1 MSSITYSAPASNA
14 NRDFGAKITV
24 FRKHGG
30 PLTKRLSL
38 NAAGTLIADGSACV
52 MSLGAAR
59 VADAPSAAALA
70 EIIAGLESNEA
81 LGLGVLADGTE
92 AEVVTKAVMNGHP
105 GPGMIARTADSI
117 TFRPG
122 APAWCLLDYDTKGM
136 PAAVRRKIDDLGGFE
151 AALAT
156 IMPAIATTTR
166 VRRASTSAGLARV
179 DTGAP
184 IAGSSGQHL
193 YLLARDGADIPR
205 FLKALHARAWLAGL
219 GWLMAG
225 AGGQALE
232 RSIVDRMVGEPERLA
247 FEGAPVLVPPLVQD
261 AAARRPIATEG
272 AALDTLA
279 AMPPLTIAETA
290 RLREMIDA
298 ERHRIAGDLAAS
310 RSRFIERHAAEIAT
324 RTGASLPAARRI
336 AERHAEGILLPD
348 VSLPFDDPALA
359 GSTVAQVLAD
369 PQRYAGATLA
379 DPLEGVSYGRC
390 CAKIMLRPDGS
401 PWINSFAHGRTVY
414 ELRHD
419 AASVRKAIAHA
430 AAADAV
436 DVFVK
441 HALAADLRA
450 DENEE
455 LIAAASRVSGIGT
468 RAIGK
473 RLADERAE
481 HAARRIQA
489 EASRRAAER
498 DDPRPSLEA
507 PLPDAEWLPVMAALN
522 EVLGKSPAP
531 EPPMRDADGYLVAI
545 TERSIASLHLLT
557 SASVDGTAPT
567 EELQAA
573 PPMPLITRLD
583 DAQAAEMIERHIEYV
598 VDPKDDGEP
607 RPVHLGAA
615 FVKHYVRRTDRALPQ
630 VSAIATLPLVS
641 ARGKLLSGRG
651 LDRPLGLVFRIPKAL
666 LAVLPAPASVSATDI
681 AWAMQFLTDDWLADV
696 SATYEGKCV
705 LIALALSIIE
715 RALLPERPGFFV
727 SAGKRGSGKTTTISM
742 VSAAALGTRAAAAAW
757 SPDPEE
763 RRKALFAA
771 LAEGAPLIAW
781 DNIPLGATVQ
791 CPSIE
796 KALTSES
803 YTDRVLGVS
812 ERRTVAADTIQAF
825 TGNNISPGGDLASRC
840 LTARLTADRPDP
852 ENREF
857 KHPDPV
863 GWTLANR
870 AEILRAL
877 YVILLGNPRFREEN
891 RKPAETRFKA
901 WWHLIGSAIEH
912 AAKEHAEHIACL
924 AMDALP
930 GCPPARVS
938 FRELFSAADD
948 DSEQTG
954 GLATVLEVCRHTW
967 PAGFSAAEMA
977 MFCAQPN
984 PESDA
989 FKSALETAAGKAI
1002 KIITPN
1008 AIAWRL
1014 KAVVDAPIAVGA
1026 EVLKLTYMADHHGGH
1041 YEVKRCS

>member
-38 NAAGTLIADGSACV
+38 NAAAALIADGSACV

-122 APAWCLLDYDTKGM
+122 APAWCLLDFDAKGM
-136 PAAVRRKIDDLGGFE
+136 PASVRQKIDDLGGF
-151 AALAT
+151 AA
-156 IMPAIATTTR
+156 AIAAVLPEIAGMAR
-166 VRRASTSAGLARV
+166 VARASTSAGLARV

-369 PQRYAGATLA
+369 PQRFAGETLA
-379 DPLEGVSYGRC
+379 DPLEGVGYGRC
-390 CAKIMLRPDGS
+390 CAKILLRSDGS
-401 PWINSFAHGRTVY
+401 PWINSFAHGRTIY

-419 AASVRKAIAHA
+419 AASVRRAIDHA
-430 AAADAV
+430 TAPDAI
-436 DVFVK
+436 DVFVNY
-441 HALAADLRA
+441 ALAADLRA

-531 EPPMRDADGYLVAI
+531 EPPMRDADGCLVAI
-545 TERSIASLHLLT
+545 TERSIASMHLLT
-557 SASVDGTAPT
+557 SANVNGDAPA

-583 DAQAAEMIERHIEYV
+583 DPQAAELIEQHIEYIIET
-598 VDPKDDGEP
+598 KSDGK
-607 RPVHLGAA
+607 RPVHLGAQ
-615 FVKHYVRRTDRALPQ
+615 FVKHFVRRHDDALPR
-630 VSAIATLPLVS
+630 VSAVLTLPVVS
-641 ARGKLLSGRG
+641 GRGELLSGRG
-651 LDRPLGLVFRIPKAL
+651 LDRKLGVVFRIPEAL
-666 LAVLPAPASVSATDI
+666 MANLPDPRAIGPTQI
-681 AWAMQFLTDDWLADV
+681 ARAMQFLADEWLADV
-696 SATYEGKCV
+696 ATTYEGKCV
-705 LIALALSIIE
+705 LIAMAISIVE
-715 RALLPERPGFFV
+715 RSLLPERPGFFI
-727 SAGKRGSGKTTTISM
+727 SAGKRGTGKTTVASMIS
-742 VSAAALGTRAAAAAW
+742 SAVLGMRAAAAAW

-763 RRKALFAA
+763 RRKTLFAA
-771 LAEGAPLIAW
+771 LAEGAPLIVW
-781 DNIPLGATVQ
+781 DNIPLAAALQ

-796 KALTSES
+796 KALTSETYS
-803 YTDRVLGVS
+803 DRVLGVS
-812 ERRTVAADTIQAF
+812 ERRTVPSATIQVF
-825 TGNNISPGGDLASRC
+825 TGNNVTAAGDLASRC

-852 ENREF
+852 ENRPF
-857 KHPDPV
+857 RHPDPI

-870 AEILRAL
+870 PKILRAM
-877 YVILLGNPRFREEN
+877 YVILLGNRRFRETSPM
-891 RKPAETRFKA
+891 PAATRFKA
-901 WWHLIGSAIEH
+901 WWHLVGAPIEQ
-912 AAKEHAEHIACL
+912 AAAEHAEHIAAL
-924 AMDALP
+924 AMDPLP
-930 GCPPARVS
+930 GCAPTRVS
-938 FRELFSAADD
+938 FRDIFAAAERDD
-948 DSEQTG
+948 DQAA
-954 GLATVLEVCRHTW
+954 GLATVLDMCRRNW
-967 PAGFSAAEMA
+967 PTGFSAADVA
-977 MFCAQPN
+977 DVCGRAD
-984 PESDA
+984 PEGE
-989 FKSALETAAGKAI
+989 ALRASLEAAAGKAV
-1002 KIITPN
+1002 KIISPTV
-1008 AIAWRL
+1008 IAWRL
-1014 KAVVDAPIAVGA
+1014 KAVVDAPVPVGA
-1026 EVLKLTYMADHHGGH
+1026 DVLALRYMAGHEGG
-1041 YEVKRCS
+1041 VFSVRRCA